1 MKFLFISA
9 IASWLAMPLFAVES
23 ITVEAHNPL
32 PVARPNQTIEIFS
45 KDLAALGEKDFSKVH
60 VADAQ
65 GVELLCQAIDLDG
78 DPLRTWDAVIFQA
91 DFAAGEKKAF
101 TLKAGAKQVYKLTQ
115 FKAYGRFNRER
126 FDDFVW
132 ENDRIAHRTY
142 GKALE
147 TWEGEPLTSSTI
159 DIWSKRSPR
168 MVVNEWYMSEDY
180 HVDHGE
186 GADVYSAGLSR
197 GCGGGGLWAADRIWV
212 SRNFTNSKVLAC
224 GPIRV
229 IFELEYAPYDVNG
242 VAVSETKRVTL
253 DAGHQFSRFDVR
265 YKPYTRPGQPVE
277 LSAAAGLKKVPG
289 EVVEVSADK
298 GWLAKWE
305 PMEKKAGQ
313 QGLALLA
320 VPESFEKQMEDGLN
334 HLMILRTR
342 TDSGGNPVATWWAGF
357 CWDKAGHF
365 TSAEA
370 WNAHV
375 AEFSQGLAV
384 PVQVKLVP

>member
-1 MKFLFISA
+1 MKFIF
-9 IASWLAMPLFAVES
+9 LFALALPLS
-23 ITVEAHNPL
+23 AADLITIEALNPL
-32 PVARPNQTIEIFS
+32 PMARTSQTIEVS
-45 KDLAALGEKDFSKVH
+45 AKDLEALGEKDLSKVH
-60 VADAQ
+60 VADAK
-65 GVELLCQAIDLDG
+65 GVDLLCQAIDLDG

-91 DFAAGEKKAF
+91 DFAAGEKKTF
-101 TLKAGAKQVYKLTQ
+101 TLTAGAKQVFKPAQ

-142 GKALE
+142 GKGLE

-197 GCGGGGLWAADRIWV
+197 GCGGGGLWAADRLWV
-212 SRNFTNSKVLAC
+212 SKNFTNSKVLAC

-229 IFELEYAPYDVNG
+229 MFELEYAPYEVNG
-242 VAVSETKRVTL
+242 VAVAETKRVTL
-253 DAGHQFSRFDVR
+253 DAGHQFNRFDVR
-265 YKPYTRPGQPVE
+265 YKPYTRPGQPVV

-289 EVVEVSADK
+289 EVVEVSSEK

-313 QGLALLA
+313 QGLALVA
-320 VPESFEKQMEDGLN
+320 SPEALEKQTEDSLN
-334 HLMILRTR
+334 HLMILKTK
-342 TDSGGNPVATWWAGF
+342 SGASTSPVATWWAGF

-365 TSAEA
+365 TSAAA

-375 AEFSQGLAV
+375 AEVAQGLAA
-384 PVQVKLVP
+384 PVQVRKIP